1 MPFERPKEKWRAAV
15 NEVRLGATP
24 AEGGTRSTSLKV
36 GGEATLPFLSY
47 EAPAPNRPVIA
58 MEVHDRAPTDW
69 PEPMA
74 DALGDVLGDPAAW
87 AHRCVDEHGA
97 DMICLRLVDAHPDM
111 GDASPGQCAETVKK
125 VLEAVGVPLIIWG
138 CGDRDKDNA
147 ILPEVSQAA
156 AKERCC
162 LGSAQQESYKTIAAC
177 ALADGHVVID
187 EAPLDINIQK
197 QVNIL
202 VNEMGVKLED
212 ILMYQSTGGLG
223 YGVEYAYT
231 IMERTRLAALGGD
244 KMLSMPM
251 LAIVGAEA
259 WRAKEARLPEAEA
272 PEWGSHTERA
282 ILWEAVT
289 AQLFVQGGTDLLVMW
304 HPEAVRLVKESI
316 LAFSAAVAEA

>member
-15 NEVRLGATP
+15 NQVRIGASA
-24 AEGGTRSTSLKV
+24 AEGGTRSKTITV
-36 GGEATLPFLSY
+36 GGEATLPFLNF
-47 EAPAPNRPVIA
+47 EAEALNRPVIA
-58 MEVHDRAPTDW
+58 MEVLDVAPVGW
-69 PEPMA
+69 PEPLMEA
-74 DALGDVLGDPAAW
+74 FGDVLGDPVAW
-87 AHRCVDEHGA
+87 AQKCVEEYGA
-97 DMICLRLVDAHPDM
+97 DMICLRLLSAHPDS
-111 GDASPGQCAETVKK
+111 GNATPDQCAVTVKK
-125 VLEAVGVPLIIWG
+125 ILETVSVPLILWG
-138 CGDRDKDNA
+138 SGDHEKDNDVLPA
-147 ILPEVSQAA
+147 ISQAA

-162 LGSAQQESYKTIAAC
+162 LGSAVQDNYKTIAAC

-202 VNEMGVKLED
+202 VSEMGVKFED
-212 ILMYQSTGGLG
+212 MLMYQCTGGLG

-251 LAIVGAEA
+251 LAIVGSET

-272 PEWGSHTERA
+272 PQWGDQHDRA

-289 AQLFVQGGTDLLVMW
+289 AQLFMQAGTDILVMW
-304 HPEAVRLVKESI
+304 HPEAARLVKESI
-316 LAFSAAVAEA
+316 GAFAAAGADA